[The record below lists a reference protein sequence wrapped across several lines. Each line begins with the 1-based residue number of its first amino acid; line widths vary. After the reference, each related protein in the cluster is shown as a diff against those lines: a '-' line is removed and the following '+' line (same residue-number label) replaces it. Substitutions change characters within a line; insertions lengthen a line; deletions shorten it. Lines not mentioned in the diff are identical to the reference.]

1 MPVSETCAGAVGCA
15 VDSLPDVQ
23 FNWEVIFMTVP
34 EWFQKEGKIIAVG
47 GNKPLLLTDPGQ
59 VWLVNRGKVTVFSVF
74 ISEGEVV
81 GPREFLF
88 ESGPGDILLGVK
100 PEGDDRELGL
110 MATGLAGT
118 SLLQLSWPEFLEAAA
133 VPDQRDVFINAVSHW
148 AEALAKS
155 ASLEPPHIVVSGGT
169 FWTRQDDAASPLHDL
184 AEFHSRAV
192 KATLNLRLEKEK
204 ADNRRFQEK
213 SKNNRRLMENALGRL
228 LTALQSEITG
238 SDEDDSSDD
247 PLLNACRLV
256 GRSMKAKIVP
266 PSRERKASAKDPL
279 GDIAEASRIRV
290 RKVLL
295 KEEWWKQDNGP
306 MLAYM
311 EDDSRPVALLPFSPG
326 QYEIHD
332 PARKTKAPVNF
343 ETARQVKPFAFT
355 FYRPFPYKVMSLA
368 DILVFGRENCW
379 RQDFVMVSL
388 MGILGGLLGLV
399 VPVATGIV
407 FDTVIPG
414 GEKIQLAH
422 VAFFLVASAV
432 ASMIFQLTRS
442 FAMQRILGRMDG
454 SIQAAVWERL
464 LSLPIPFFKDYTAG
478 ELAMRAMAI
487 AQVRVL
493 VSETIV
499 TTILTSIFSSFNL
512 LLLFYYD
519 VKLAATATALLA
531 IAAAATYFLGR
542 LITRYERQVVDISNK
557 ISGIVLQFFGG
568 VAKFRV
574 AGAESRAFY
583 QWSRE
588 FSLQKKITFNK
599 QILAGWLET
608 FNSVFPV
615 AASMVIFYAV
625 ASSKGETLAPGQF
638 IAFYTAFTSFAMAM
652 IILSQTLIGIN
663 TVVPLLERARPILET
678 LPEYDDAKIDPG
690 DLSGSIEVSHLNF
703 RYKEDGPLILNN
715 VSLQIKEGEYIGL
728 VGPSGSGKSTLF
740 RVMLGFEKPEA
751 GRIYYSGHDIE
762 KVDIRALRRQLGVVL
777 QNGKLLAGDIYTNI
791 VGSNPNLTI
800 DDAWEA
806 AKMAGLDKEI
816 KEMPMGMHTVVSEGA
831 ATLSGGQRQRL
842 LIARAIVNR
851 PKIIYFDEAT
861 SALDNR
867 TQAVV
872 SQSLDGL
879 KATRVVIAHRLST
892 VINCDRIIV
901 MEKGSIIEEGTYEE
915 LMKING
921 VFSELAKRQLA

>member
-1 MPVSETCAGAVGCA
+1 
-15 VDSLPDVQ
+15 
-23 FNWEVIFMTVP
+23 MTVP
-34 EWFQKEGKIIAVG
+34 EWFQKEGKTIAAE
-47 GNKPLLLTDPGQ
+47 GNKPLLLIDPNQ
-59 VWLVNRGKVTVFSVF
+59 VWLVNQGKVTVFNVF
-74 ISEGEVV
+74 VSEGEAV

-88 ESGPGDILLGVK
+88 EAGPGDILLGIK
-100 PEGDDRELGL
+100 PEGDEQKLVL
-110 MATGLAGT
+110 MATGLAGS
-118 SLLQLSWPEFLEAAA
+118 SLVQLSWSRFLEEVAES
-133 VPDQRDVFINAVSHW
+133 DQKDVLINTVSHW
-148 AEALAKS
+148 ARTLAES
-155 ASLEPPHIVVSGGT
+155 ASLEPPHIVISGGK
-169 FWTRQDDAASPLHDL
+169 FWAGQADAAGPMRDL
-184 AEFHSRAV
+184 AEFHSRVV
-192 KATLNLRLEKEK
+192 KAALNLRLEKEE

-213 SKNNRRLMENALGRL
+213 SKTNQRLMENALSRL
-228 LTALQSEITG
+228 LTAVQPEIAASEG
-238 SDEDDSSDD
+238 DDFSGD
-247 PLLNACRLV
+247 PLLDACRLV
-256 GRSMKAKIVP
+256 GQAMKIKIVAP
-266 PSRERKASAKDPL
+266 AQAKRASTKDPL
-279 GDIAEASRIRV
+279 GEIAEASRIRM

-306 MLAYM
+306 LLAYM
-311 EDDSRPVALLPFSPG
+311 EDENRPVALIPLSPG

-332 PARKTKAPVNF
+332 PASQMKSLANF
-343 ETARQVKPFAFT
+343 ETASQVKPFAFT
-355 FYRPFPYKVMSLA
+355 FYRPFPDKVMTLT
-368 DILVFGRENCW
+368 DIMVFGRENCW

-442 FAMQRILGRMDG
+442 FAMQRILGKMDG
-454 SIQAAVWERL
+454 SIQAAVWDRL
-464 LSLPIPFFKDYTAG
+464 LGLPVPFFKDYTAG

-487 AQVRVL
+487 SQIRVL

-499 TTILTSIFSSFNL
+499 TTILSSLFSSFNL

-519 VKLAATATALLA
+519 VKLAAIATGLLAAATAV
-531 IAAAATYFLGR
+531 TYFLGR

-568 VAKFRV
+568 IAKFRV
-574 AGAESRAFY
+574 AGAENRAFY

-588 FSLQKKITFNK
+588 FSLQKKITFKK
-599 QILAGWLET
+599 QILVGWLET
-608 FNSVFPV
+608 FNSVFLV
-615 AASMVIFYAV
+615 AASIVIFYAV
-625 ASSKGETLAPGQF
+625 ATSKGNTLAPGQF
-638 IAFYTAFTSFAMAM
+638 IAFYTAFTNFTMAM
-652 IILSQTLIGIN
+652 IILSQTLMSIN
-663 TVVPLLERARPILET
+663 TVVPLLERARPILEA
-678 LPEYDDAKIDPG
+678 LPEYDDAKVDPG

-703 RYKEDGPLILNN
+703 RYKKDGPLILND
-715 VSLQIKEGEYIGL
+715 VTLQIKEGEYIGL

-777 QNGKLLAGDIYTNI
+777 QNGKLLAGDIFTNI
-791 VGSNPNLTI
+791 IGSNPNLTI
-800 DDAWEA
+800 VDAWEA

-842 LIARAIVNR
+842 LIARAIVNK

-879 KATRVVIAHRLST
+879 KATRVIIAHRLST

-901 MEKGSIIEEGTYEE
+901 MDKGRIIEEGTYEQ
-915 LMKING
+915 LMGING